1 MGIKEGA
8 RGKVQGHGVDR
19 QIAPGKIVVE
29 GAVVHHRVIARNG
42 IGLGAGARH
51 IQQESWTFRRRSPIQ
66 APSILGQL
74 QFKLNGSVL
83 AVGAGLPHPEGR
95 FGVREILHQ
104 PPGRRRSLRPGGSSG
119 HTMERRIRNHQ
130 IEIEEPSPEIP
141 MLEMEQ
147 PITHR
152 SSHQG
157 YPTRAG
163 RLQKLGPKGGGNT
176 REIQGA

>member
-1 MGIKEGA
+1 
-8 RGKVQGHGVDR
+8 
-19 QIAPGKIVVE
+19 
-29 GAVVHHRVIARNG
+29 
-42 IGLGAGARH
+42 
-51 IQQESWTFRRRSPIQ
+51 
-66 APSILGQL
+66 
-74 QFKLNGSVL
+74 
-83 AVGAGLPHPEGR
+83 
-95 FGVREILHQ
+95 
-104 PPGRRRSLRPGGSSG
+104 
-119 HTMERRIRNHQ
+119 MERRIRNHQ